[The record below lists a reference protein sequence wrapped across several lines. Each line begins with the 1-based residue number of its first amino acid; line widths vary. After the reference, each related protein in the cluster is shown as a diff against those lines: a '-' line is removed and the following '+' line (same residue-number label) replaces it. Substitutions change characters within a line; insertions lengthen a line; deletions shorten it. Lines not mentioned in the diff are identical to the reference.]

1 MADYRNNIQEI
12 IPTRIIS
19 RPPSAELAE
28 EQLDQDSLPAY
39 EILDVLLEQY
49 IANDLCFEEMVSIG
63 NDPDLIAKVIELV
76 DRNEYKRRQAPPGI
90 RITDRAFGRDRRY
103 PITSGYTINSKME

>member
-1 MADYRNNIQEI
+1 MQFVVNKILADQ
-12 IPTRIIS
+12 
-19 RPPSAELAE
+19 
-28 EQLDQDSLPAY
+28 QLDQDSLPAY

-49 IANDLCFEEMVSIG
+49 IANDLCFEEMVEMG
-63 NDPDLIAKVIELV
+63 NDPELIARVIGLV
-76 DRNEYKRRQAPPGI
+76 DRNENKRRQAPPGI